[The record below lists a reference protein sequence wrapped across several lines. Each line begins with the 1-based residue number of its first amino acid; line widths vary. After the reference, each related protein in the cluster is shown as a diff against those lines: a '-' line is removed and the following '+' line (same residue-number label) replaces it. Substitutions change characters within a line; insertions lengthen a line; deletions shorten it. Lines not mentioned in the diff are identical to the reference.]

1 MFKIKGY
8 LKKFWYLI
16 LACIC
21 LLFVQAQTELTLPD
35 YMSDIVSVGIQ
46 AGGFASPVSDVLTE
60 ETYQH
65 LLLFVDQKD
74 QKTVKKD
81 YKKVSKVNQ
90 DIIDTF
96 PKAKGKTVYQLK
108 DLSSDEESELEDIL
122 MKPMLI
128 ITSLDSMDTSSKE
141 YQEKFGQLP
150 PNMSVYDAMDY
161 LGLLSNLPDKIRKE
175 RIASLLEQVNLKEN
189 MRTKIKALS
198 GGMKQR
204 LGIAQALLH
213 DPQILIVDEPTAG
226 LDPEERIRFRNM
238 LSEFA
243 EDRIVIL
250 STHISSDVETSC
262 ENIGVLDNG
271 KMIWN
276 GAAEELIKQA
286 EGKVYLISAEK
297 KQDKIIR
304 EKYTVLNIIAS
315 GSGTQYRVLSETLPE
330 EKHILQ
336 APTLEDGYMY
346 LLSQTDGGINNEI
359 ISKRM

>member
-1 MFKIKGY
+1 MEIVIKNLSKNYGRKAALKNVSVTIHSGMYGLLGRNGAGKTSLMRILATLSVPSGGEVSMNGIPINETGKIREIVGY
-8 LKKFWYLI
+8 LSQNFSFYR
-16 LACIC
+16 
-21 LLFVQAQTELTLPD
+21 
-35 YMSDIVSVGIQ
+35 
-46 AGGFASPVSDVLTE
+46 
-60 ETYQH
+60 
-65 LLLFVDQKD
+65 
-74 QKTVKKD
+74 
-81 YKKVSKVNQ
+81 
-90 DIIDTF
+90 
-96 PKAKGKTVYQLK
+96 
-108 DLSSDEESELEDIL
+108 
-122 MKPMLI
+122 
-128 ITSLDSMDTSSKE
+128 
-141 YQEKFGQLP
+141 
-150 PNMSVYDAMDY
+150 NMSVYDAMDY

-204 LGIAQALLH
+204 LGIAQPLLH

>member
-1 MFKIKGY
+1 MEIVIKNLSKNYGRKAALKNVSVTIHSGMYGLLGRNGAGKTSLMRILATLSVPSGGEVSMNGIPINETGKIREIVGY
-8 LKKFWYLI
+8 LSQNFSFYR
-16 LACIC
+16 
-21 LLFVQAQTELTLPD
+21 
-35 YMSDIVSVGIQ
+35 
-46 AGGFASPVSDVLTE
+46 
-60 ETYQH
+60 
-65 LLLFVDQKD
+65 
-74 QKTVKKD
+74 
-81 YKKVSKVNQ
+81 
-90 DIIDTF
+90 
-96 PKAKGKTVYQLK
+96 
-108 DLSSDEESELEDIL
+108 
-122 MKPMLI
+122 
-128 ITSLDSMDTSSKE
+128 
-141 YQEKFGQLP
+141 
-150 PNMSVYDAMDY
+150 NMSVYDAMDY

-276 GAAEELIKQA
+276 GAAEELVKQA

-315 GSGTQYRVLSETLPE
+315 VSGTQYRVLSETLPE

>member
-1 MFKIKGY
+1 MEIVIKNLSKNYGRKAALKNVSVTIHSGMYGLLGRNGAGKTSLMRILATLSVPSGGEVSMNGIPINETGKIREIVGY
-8 LKKFWYLI
+8 LSQNFSFYR
-16 LACIC
+16 
-21 LLFVQAQTELTLPD
+21 
-35 YMSDIVSVGIQ
+35 
-46 AGGFASPVSDVLTE
+46 
-60 ETYQH
+60 
-65 LLLFVDQKD
+65 
-74 QKTVKKD
+74 
-81 YKKVSKVNQ
+81 
-90 DIIDTF
+90 
-96 PKAKGKTVYQLK
+96 
-108 DLSSDEESELEDIL
+108 
-122 MKPMLI
+122 
-128 ITSLDSMDTSSKE
+128 
-141 YQEKFGQLP
+141 
-150 PNMSVYDAMDY
+150 NMSVYDAMDY

-346 LLSQTDGGINNEI
+346 LLSQTDGGINNEV
-359 ISKRM
+359 ISKRV

>member
-1 MFKIKGY
+1 MEIVIKNLSKNYGRKAALKNVSVTIHSGMCGLLGRNGAGKTSLMRILATLSVPSGGEVSMNGIPINETGKIREIVGY
-8 LKKFWYLI
+8 LSQNFSFYR
-16 LACIC
+16 
-21 LLFVQAQTELTLPD
+21 
-35 YMSDIVSVGIQ
+35 
-46 AGGFASPVSDVLTE
+46 
-60 ETYQH
+60 
-65 LLLFVDQKD
+65 
-74 QKTVKKD
+74 
-81 YKKVSKVNQ
+81 
-90 DIIDTF
+90 
-96 PKAKGKTVYQLK
+96 
-108 DLSSDEESELEDIL
+108 
-122 MKPMLI
+122 
-128 ITSLDSMDTSSKE
+128 
-141 YQEKFGQLP
+141 
-150 PNMSVYDAMDY
+150 NMSVYDAMDY

-175 RIASLLEQVNLKEN
+175 RIALLLEQVNLKEN
-189 MRTKIKALS
+189 MRTKIKDLS

>member
-1 MFKIKGY
+1 MEIVIKNLSKNYGRKAALKNVSVTIHSGMYGLLGRNGAGKTSLMRILATLSVPSGGEVSMNGIPINETGKIREIVGY
-8 LKKFWYLI
+8 LSQNFSFYR
-16 LACIC
+16 
-21 LLFVQAQTELTLPD
+21 
-35 YMSDIVSVGIQ
+35 
-46 AGGFASPVSDVLTE
+46 
-60 ETYQH
+60 
-65 LLLFVDQKD
+65 
-74 QKTVKKD
+74 
-81 YKKVSKVNQ
+81 
-90 DIIDTF
+90 
-96 PKAKGKTVYQLK
+96 
-108 DLSSDEESELEDIL
+108 
-122 MKPMLI
+122 
-128 ITSLDSMDTSSKE
+128 
-141 YQEKFGQLP
+141 
-150 PNMSVYDAMDY
+150 NMSVYDAMDY

-175 RIASLLEQVNLKEN
+175 RIASLLEQVNL
-189 MRTKIKALS
+189 KALS

-336 APTLEDGYMY
+336 APTLEDGYMC

>member
-1 MFKIKGY
+1 MEIVIKNLSKNYGRKAALKNVSVTIHSGMYGLLGRNGAGKTSLMRILATLSVPSGGEVSMNGIPINETGKIREIVGY
-8 LKKFWYLI
+8 LSQNFSFYR
-16 LACIC
+16 
-21 LLFVQAQTELTLPD
+21 
-35 YMSDIVSVGIQ
+35 
-46 AGGFASPVSDVLTE
+46 
-60 ETYQH
+60 
-65 LLLFVDQKD
+65 
-74 QKTVKKD
+74 
-81 YKKVSKVNQ
+81 
-90 DIIDTF
+90 
-96 PKAKGKTVYQLK
+96 
-108 DLSSDEESELEDIL
+108 
-122 MKPMLI
+122 
-128 ITSLDSMDTSSKE
+128 
-141 YQEKFGQLP
+141 
-150 PNMSVYDAMDY
+150 NMSVYDAMDY

-226 LDPEERIRFRNM
+226 LDPEERIRFCNM

-276 GAAEELIKQA
+276 GAAEELVKQA

>member
-1 MFKIKGY
+1 MEIVIKNLSKNYGRKAALKNVSVTIHSGMYGLLGRNGAGKTSLMRILATLSVPSGGEVSMNGIPINETGKIREIVGY
-8 LKKFWYLI
+8 LSQNFSFYR
-16 LACIC
+16 
-21 LLFVQAQTELTLPD
+21 
-35 YMSDIVSVGIQ
+35 
-46 AGGFASPVSDVLTE
+46 
-60 ETYQH
+60 
-65 LLLFVDQKD
+65 
-74 QKTVKKD
+74 
-81 YKKVSKVNQ
+81 
-90 DIIDTF
+90 
-96 PKAKGKTVYQLK
+96 
-108 DLSSDEESELEDIL
+108 
-122 MKPMLI
+122 
-128 ITSLDSMDTSSKE
+128 
-141 YQEKFGQLP
+141 
-150 PNMSVYDAMDY
+150 NMSVYDAMDY

-204 LGIAQALLH
+204 LGIAQALLN

-226 LDPEERIRFRNM
+226 LDPEERIRFHNM

-276 GAAEELIKQA
+276 GAAEELVKQA
-286 EGKVYLISAEK
+286 EGKVYLISTEK

>member
-1 MFKIKGY
+1 MEIVIKNLSKNYGRKAALKNVSVTIHSGMYGLLGRNGAGKTSLMRILATLSVPSGGEVSMNGIPINETGKIREIVGY
-8 LKKFWYLI
+8 LSQNFSFYR
-16 LACIC
+16 
-21 LLFVQAQTELTLPD
+21 
-35 YMSDIVSVGIQ
+35 
-46 AGGFASPVSDVLTE
+46 
-60 ETYQH
+60 
-65 LLLFVDQKD
+65 
-74 QKTVKKD
+74 
-81 YKKVSKVNQ
+81 
-90 DIIDTF
+90 
-96 PKAKGKTVYQLK
+96 
-108 DLSSDEESELEDIL
+108 
-122 MKPMLI
+122 
-128 ITSLDSMDTSSKE
+128 
-141 YQEKFGQLP
+141 
-150 PNMSVYDAMDY
+150 NMSVYDAMDY

-175 RIASLLEQVNLKEN
+175 RIALLLEQVNLKEN

-204 LGIAQALLH
+204 LGVAQALLH

-276 GAAEELIKQA
+276 GAAEELVKQA

>member
-1 MFKIKGY
+1 MEIVIKNLSKNYGRKAALKNVSVTIHSGMYGLLGRNGAGKTSLMRILATLSVPSGGEVSMNGIPINETGKIREIVGY
-8 LKKFWYLI
+8 LSQNFSFYR
-16 LACIC
+16 
-21 LLFVQAQTELTLPD
+21 
-35 YMSDIVSVGIQ
+35 
-46 AGGFASPVSDVLTE
+46 
-60 ETYQH
+60 
-65 LLLFVDQKD
+65 
-74 QKTVKKD
+74 
-81 YKKVSKVNQ
+81 
-90 DIIDTF
+90 
-96 PKAKGKTVYQLK
+96 
-108 DLSSDEESELEDIL
+108 
-122 MKPMLI
+122 
-128 ITSLDSMDTSSKE
+128 
-141 YQEKFGQLP
+141 
-150 PNMSVYDAMDY
+150 NMSVYDAMDY

-250 STHISSDVETSC
+250 STHISSDVEISC

-276 GAAEELIKQA
+276 GAAEELVKQA

-330 EKHILQ
+330 EKHIPQ

>member
-1 MFKIKGY
+1 MEIVIKNLSKNYGRKAALKNVSVTIHSGMYGLLGRNGAGKTSLMRILATLSVPSGGEVSMNGISIKETGKIREIIGY
-8 LKKFWYLI
+8 LPQNFSFYR
-16 LACIC
+16 
-21 LLFVQAQTELTLPD
+21 
-35 YMSDIVSVGIQ
+35 
-46 AGGFASPVSDVLTE
+46 
-60 ETYQH
+60 
-65 LLLFVDQKD
+65 
-74 QKTVKKD
+74 
-81 YKKVSKVNQ
+81 
-90 DIIDTF
+90 
-96 PKAKGKTVYQLK
+96 
-108 DLSSDEESELEDIL
+108 
-122 MKPMLI
+122 
-128 ITSLDSMDTSSKE
+128 
-141 YQEKFGQLP
+141 
-150 PNMSVYDAMDY
+150 NMSVYDAMDY

-189 MRTKIKALS
+189 VRTKIKALS

-226 LDPEERIRFRNM
+226 LDPEERIRFRNL

-250 STHISSDVETSC
+250 STHISSDVEASC

-276 GAAEELIKQA
+276 GAAEELVKQA

-336 APTLEDGYMY
+336 DPTLEDGYMY

>member
-1 MFKIKGY
+1 MEIVIKNLSKNYGRKAALKNVSVTIHSGMYGLLGRNGAGKTSLMRILATLSVPSGGEVSMNGIPINETGKIREIVGY
-8 LKKFWYLI
+8 LSQNFSFYR
-16 LACIC
+16 
-21 LLFVQAQTELTLPD
+21 
-35 YMSDIVSVGIQ
+35 
-46 AGGFASPVSDVLTE
+46 
-60 ETYQH
+60 
-65 LLLFVDQKD
+65 
-74 QKTVKKD
+74 
-81 YKKVSKVNQ
+81 
-90 DIIDTF
+90 
-96 PKAKGKTVYQLK
+96 
-108 DLSSDEESELEDIL
+108 
-122 MKPMLI
+122 
-128 ITSLDSMDTSSKE
+128 
-141 YQEKFGQLP
+141 
-150 PNMSVYDAMDY
+150 NMSVYDAMDY
-161 LGLLSNLPDKIRKE
+161 LCLLSNLPDKIRKE

>member
-1 MFKIKGY
+1 MEIVIKNLSKNYGRKAALKNVSVTIHSGMYGLLGRNGAGKTSLMRILATLSVPSGGEVSMNGIPINETGKIREIVGY
-8 LKKFWYLI
+8 LSQNFSFYR
-16 LACIC
+16 
-21 LLFVQAQTELTLPD
+21 
-35 YMSDIVSVGIQ
+35 
-46 AGGFASPVSDVLTE
+46 
-60 ETYQH
+60 
-65 LLLFVDQKD
+65 
-74 QKTVKKD
+74 
-81 YKKVSKVNQ
+81 
-90 DIIDTF
+90 
-96 PKAKGKTVYQLK
+96 
-108 DLSSDEESELEDIL
+108 
-122 MKPMLI
+122 
-128 ITSLDSMDTSSKE
+128 
-141 YQEKFGQLP
+141 
-150 PNMSVYDAMDY
+150 NMSVYDAMDY

-276 GAAEELIKQA
+276 GATEELVKQA
-286 EGKVYLISAEK
+286 EGKVYLISTEK

-336 APTLEDGYMY
+336 DPTLEDGYMY

>member
-1 MFKIKGY
+1 MEIVIKNLSKNYGRKAALKNVSVTIHSGMYGLLGRNGAGKTSLMRILATLSVPSGGEVSMNGIPINETGKIREIVGY
-8 LKKFWYLI
+8 LSQNFSFYR
-16 LACIC
+16 
-21 LLFVQAQTELTLPD
+21 
-35 YMSDIVSVGIQ
+35 
-46 AGGFASPVSDVLTE
+46 
-60 ETYQH
+60 
-65 LLLFVDQKD
+65 
-74 QKTVKKD
+74 
-81 YKKVSKVNQ
+81 
-90 DIIDTF
+90 
-96 PKAKGKTVYQLK
+96 
-108 DLSSDEESELEDIL
+108 
-122 MKPMLI
+122 
-128 ITSLDSMDTSSKE
+128 
-141 YQEKFGQLP
+141 
-150 PNMSVYDAMDY
+150 NMSVYDAMDY

-175 RIASLLEQVNLKEN
+175 RIALLLEQVNLKEN
-189 MRTKIKALS
+189 MRTKIKDLS

-276 GAAEELIKQA
+276 GAAEELVKQA

>member
-1 MFKIKGY
+1 MEIVIKNLSKNYGRKAALKNVSVTIHSGMYGLLGRNGAGKTSLMRILATLSVPSDGEVSMNGIPINETGKIREIVGY
-8 LKKFWYLI
+8 LSQNFSFYR
-16 LACIC
+16 
-21 LLFVQAQTELTLPD
+21 
-35 YMSDIVSVGIQ
+35 
-46 AGGFASPVSDVLTE
+46 
-60 ETYQH
+60 
-65 LLLFVDQKD
+65 
-74 QKTVKKD
+74 
-81 YKKVSKVNQ
+81 
-90 DIIDTF
+90 
-96 PKAKGKTVYQLK
+96 
-108 DLSSDEESELEDIL
+108 
-122 MKPMLI
+122 
-128 ITSLDSMDTSSKE
+128 
-141 YQEKFGQLP
+141 
-150 PNMSVYDAMDY
+150 NMSVYDAMDY

-276 GAAEELIKQA
+276 GAAEELVKQA